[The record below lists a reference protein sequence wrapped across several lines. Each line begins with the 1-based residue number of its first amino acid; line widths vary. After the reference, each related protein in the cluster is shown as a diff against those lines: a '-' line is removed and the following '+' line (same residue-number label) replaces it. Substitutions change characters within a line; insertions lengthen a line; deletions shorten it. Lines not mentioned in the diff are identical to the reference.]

1 MRIKAAAVQM
11 EALFGDIAHNLA
23 RLESLLRE
31 VGDAD
36 LIVAPEL
43 VTTGY
48 DLERLENTAHE
59 LAEPADGITVKTV
72 ERLAHDLDATLVVG
86 FLEGGDHDAVYDSVV
101 IASPDNTTTYRKTHL
116 YPPELRVFAA
126 GEELATR
133 ELSNGVSLGAMICFE
148 HAFPEVATTLA
159 VDGADVLV
167 IPSAVPRGYEH
178 LLTLRTRARAQD
190 NQVFVVAS
198 NLTGGDFVGG
208 SLIVDPKGEVLASID
223 HGEGAITAMLDLDM
237 IEEERSKEPALRL
250 RRPEL
255 YR

>member
-1 MRIKAAAVQM
+1 MKIEAAAVQM
-11 EALFGDIAHNLA
+11 EPVFGDIEHNLG
-23 RLESLLRE
+23 RLETLIRV

-36 LIVAPEL
+36 LVVAPEL

-48 DLERLENTAHE
+48 DLERFKSTALD
-59 LAEPADGITVKTV
+59 LAEPADGATVQWV
-72 ERLAHDLDATLVVG
+72 RRLARDLDATLVVG
-86 FLEGGDHDAVYDSVV
+86 FLERGDRDTVHDSLV
-101 IASPDNTTTYRKTHL
+101 IASPDRAIVYRKTHL
-116 YPPELRVFAA
+116 YPPEMEVFAA
-126 GEELATR
+126 GEELAAHK
-133 ELSNGVSLGAMICFE
+133 LSSGVSLGAMICFE

-159 VDGADVLV
+159 VDGAEVLV

-178 LLTLRTRARAQD
+178 LLSLRTRARAQD

-208 SLIVDPKGEVLASID
+208 SLIVDPKGEVMASLD
-223 HGEGAITAMLDLDM
+223 RGEGSIAATLDLAM
-237 IEEERSKEPALRL
+237 IEGERSREPALRL